1 MSQSSPRVAAMH
13 LYSLILLL
21 PLLLFMVYP
30 LAHVVI
36 GAFSLDGKL
45 SLHFFSI
52 MLRTEHYRGVL
63 YNSLNIAMAVTLIS
77 SVVAYALALSMSR
90 MRLPASSTIHALLLA
105 PLVIP
110 PFVGVLGVR
119 QLFGRF
125 GSLNMALL
133 NWNLIDR
140 PIEWLGPGSA
150 MGIIALQVIH
160 LVPILYLSIRAS
172 LDNAHI
178 SLEEAAVMC
187 GASKLS
193 VLRRIILPLSLP
205 GWFAGATLVFIG
217 SFTDLGTPL
226 LFEYRNVLSVQI
238 YFMLSDLH
246 ENPVG
251 YSFIVS
257 TCVLSIALF
266 SLSKTSVLAGQFA
279 GSGRAREGRAARAVS
294 PPLRLCVLALVL
306 LYALFACIPQLG
318 VVLVAL
324 SKEWFMSVVPQRWTF
339 EHFLNVLHHPL
350 TTRSIII
357 SSTLS
362 LAASVCTLALGFGMA
377 YTISRGRSRLRY
389 LFEAFS
395 LVPLAVPGIVFA
407 FGFIGAFSGTIFDN
421 RINPFP
427 LLIVAYAV
435 RRLPAMVRSVCAGL
449 AEASRSLEEAA
460 LMSGAGPLMITRR
473 ITFPLIRRHLIV
485 GTMLTFAYSM
495 IEVSDSLLL
504 ALEQKFYPISK
515 AIYALTG
522 RPDGAE
528 VASALGVVVMCLM
541 LGAFYLSEQIARGG
555 ARAKLRGLGIIMT
568 LFLASSHASATPQRD
583 EIIGLTPHWEG
594 IREEFG
600 RAFSEHWRVK
610 TGRQVSFRW
619 LDVGGTSDIVKYV
632 KGQFKQ
638 NPTGIGVDLFFGG
651 GSDSFLELE
660 RNGHLLPIELSPEV
674 LNAIPK
680 DLAGV
685 PLYSAQRTWFANALS
700 SFGILYNKA
709 AIARLGLPT
718 PTAWADLTQPE
729 YFGLVGAGDPRK
741 SGSMHAMYEIILQG
755 YGWSKGWQVLLQLAR
770 NVRNFSSSASPI
782 GKEVAL
788 GEIVYGI
795 TIDTYAGDI
804 IRQVGSGRLEFILP
818 TDFAAVNGD
827 SIAVLKGAPN
837 ASVAAAFVE
846 FLLSE
851 AGQRIWYA
859 RKGSP
864 GGPIHSELG
873 KLPVLPSLYGAVEPS
888 GVVRGNPFTLENLL
902 SYDSEA
908 AAKRWSLVNDL
919 FGVFIIDVHDRIV
932 RVSNPQA
939 LQSIPIR
946 ESDVAS
952 LIEDGGWGQDAARRT
967 ELLQAWSADAR
978 RFIPLTPSLFE
989 RFQVLPTLVFGCGLG
1004 WLFFRRLR
1012 RSRRNF

>member
-1 MSQSSPRVAAMH
+1 MNRRPFRVSIQRM
-13 LYSLILLL
+13 YSWVLLV

-30 LAHVVI
+30 LAHVVV
-36 GAFSLDGKL
+36 GAFSLEGKL

-63 YNSLNIAMAVTLIS
+63 NNSLNIAIAVTLIS
-77 SVVAYALALSMSR
+77 SLIAYVLALSITR
-90 MRLPASSTIHALLLA
+90 IKLPASSAIHALLLA

-133 NWNLIDR
+133 NVNAIDR

-150 MGIIALQVIH
+150 AGIIALQVIH

-187 GASKLS
+187 GASRLS

-205 GWFAGATLVFIG
+205 GWFAGASLVFIA

-266 SLSKTSVLAGQFA
+266 SLSKASVLAGQFS
-279 GSGRAREGRAARAVS
+279 GSGRAREGSAAREVS
-294 PPLRLCVLALVL
+294 LVPRLCALSVVL
-306 LYALFACIPQLG
+306 LYALLACIPQLG
-318 VVLVAL
+318 VMLVAL

-339 EHFLNVLHHPL
+339 EHFAEVVRHPL

-357 SSTLS
+357 STVLS
-362 LAASVCTLALGFGMA
+362 LAASLCTLVLGFGMA
-377 YTISRGRSRLRY
+377 HSISRGRTRLRY

-407 FGFIGAFSGTIFDN
+407 FGYIGAFSGTVLDN

-435 RRLPAMVRSVCAGL
+435 RRLPAMVRSLCAGL
-449 AEASRSLEEAA
+449 AEASRVLEEAA
-460 LMSGAGPLMITRR
+460 LMSGAHPFVITRR
-473 ITFPLIRRHLIV
+473 ITFPLIRRHLLV

-504 ALEQKFYPISK
+504 ALEQKYYPISK

-528 VASALGVVVMCLM
+528 VASALGVVVMGIM
-541 LGAFYLSEQIARGG
+541 LGAFYLSERIARGG
-555 ARAKLRGLGIIMT
+555 THTKIRVLGISMAI
-568 LFLASSHASATPQRD
+568 LLSSTDAFAIPQKD

-600 RAFSEHWRVK
+600 RGFAEHWRRK
-610 TGRQVSFRW
+610 TGRDVTFRW
-619 LDVGGTSDIVKYV
+619 LDVGGTSDIVKYI

-638 NPTGIGVDLFFGG
+638 NPTGIGVDVFFGG

-660 RNGHLLPIELSPEV
+660 RNGYLLPIEISPEV
-674 LNAIPK
+674 LNAIPTH
-680 DLAGV
+680 LAGV
-685 PLYSAQRTWFANALS
+685 PLYSPQRTWFANALS
-700 SFGILYNKA
+700 SFGILYNKT

-718 PTAWADLTQPE
+718 PTAWADLTRSE
-729 YFGLVGAGDPRK
+729 YHALVGAGDPRK

-770 NVRNFSSSASPI
+770 NVRNFSASASPI

-788 GEIVYGI
+788 GEIIYGI

-804 IRQVGSGRLEFILP
+804 IRQVGSDRLGFVLP

-827 SIAVLKGAPN
+827 SIAVLKGAPH
-837 ASVAAAFVE
+837 APVATAFVE

-859 RKGSP
+859 RKGIP
-864 GGPIHSELG
+864 GGPARVELG
-873 KLPVLPSLYGAVEPS
+873 KLPVVPSLYGAVEPS
-888 GVVRGNPFTLENLL
+888 GVVSGNPFTLQNLL

-932 RVSNPQA
+932 RIGDPQD
-939 LQSIPIR
+939 LQSIPVQ
-946 ESDVAS
+946 ESDVPR
-952 LIEDGGWGQDAARRT
+952 LIGEGGWGQDAAQRT
-967 ELLQAWSADAR
+967 EMLQVWGAEAR
-978 RFIPLTPSLFE
+978 RFIPFTASRFE
-989 RFQVLPTLVFGCGLG
+989 QLQALPTLLFGVVLS
-1004 WLFFRRLR
+1004 LLLVRRMR
-1012 RSRRNF
+1012 R